1 MEDSQDITR
10 LLLDWQNGKK
20 DALDKLTPLVYQ
32 ELHCVAEAI
41 RCCAVWSAIPVTPR
55 SVGGESLNIVEATI

>member
-32 ELHCVAEAI
+32 ELH
-41 RCCAVWSAIPVTPR
+41 
-55 SVGGESLNIVEATI
+55 